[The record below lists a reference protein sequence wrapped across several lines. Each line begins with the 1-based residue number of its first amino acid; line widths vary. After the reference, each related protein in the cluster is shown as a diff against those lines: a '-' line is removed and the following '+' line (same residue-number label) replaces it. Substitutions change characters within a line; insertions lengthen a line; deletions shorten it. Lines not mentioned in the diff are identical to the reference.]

1 MMRSLRALW
10 RIAKVFFF
18 IAQGL
23 WIQRT
28 QFKKINASQ
37 KYNHVKTWSQRM
49 LGAMGIEVKVKGQPP
64 LQGPMLIVSN
74 HISWLDI
81 LVIHASGF
89 CRFVSKAEIKHWPVL
104 GALADDAGTLF
115 IERESRRDALR
126 VVHHMAQALQA
137 GDVLAVFPEGTTG
150 DGIHIL
156 PFHAN
161 LLQAAIAV
169 HAPIQPVALKFLDQQ
184 TGDVSLAPTYIGE
197 ETLLTSVWRTLCA
210 PPLQVIVRYGQPQ
223 SGEGLER
230 RAWAE
235 HLQQQVVQLYVS
247 SNP

>member
-1 MMRSLRALW
+1 
-10 RIAKVFFF
+10 
-18 IAQGL
+18 
-23 WIQRT
+23 
-28 QFKKINASQ
+28 
-37 KYNHVKTWSQRM
+37 
-49 LGAMGIEVKVKGQPP
+49 
-64 LQGPMLIVSN
+64 
-74 HISWLDI
+74 
-81 LVIHASGF
+81 
-89 CRFVSKAEIKHWPVL
+89 
-104 GALADDAGTLF
+104 
-115 IERESRRDALR
+115 
-126 VVHHMAQALQA
+126 
-137 GDVLAVFPEGTTG
+137 LAVFPEGTTG